1 MNQGNW
7 LLLVLGCI
15 LILAL
20 YRRALRTNDISDL
33 LSRDDYVDFHSR
45 FSYYKA
51 LQQKSAFK
59 SITVAFLVSYVLVV
73 TNMVLDYVPGWW
85 ILGTVCFLSAYCYW
99 IFQEITN
106 RAYLAVET
114 DTEKRDKLRKEL
126 DELQSYVVKFLI
138 ASVVV
143 SSIWFYQVQRNQSAE
158 KLTAI
163 NEVMNLVGLEWC
175 ANFSSEKV
183 YMDADGNYEN
193 IGYGGWP
200 CISVGSVRSINFTN
214 KKDTLEMCFT
224 YLLKQTSDGP
234 WNRESNSEYDY
245 RELCASDGDWMSNGW
260 SNSSLTNQIRE
271 DFGNELDTLRSKK
284 CSIYGR
290 SMSYDD
296 FSIYCN

>member
-163 NEVMNLVGLEWC
+163 NEVMNLVGLEWW

-200 CISVGSVRSINFTN
+200 C
-214 KKDTLEMCFT
+214 M
-224 YLLKQTSDGP
+224 
-234 WNRESNSEYDY
+234 
-245 RELCASDGDWMSNGW
+245 
-260 SNSSLTNQIRE
+260 
-271 DFGNELDTLRSKK
+271 
-284 CSIYGR
+284 
-290 SMSYDD
+290 
-296 FSIYCN
+296 